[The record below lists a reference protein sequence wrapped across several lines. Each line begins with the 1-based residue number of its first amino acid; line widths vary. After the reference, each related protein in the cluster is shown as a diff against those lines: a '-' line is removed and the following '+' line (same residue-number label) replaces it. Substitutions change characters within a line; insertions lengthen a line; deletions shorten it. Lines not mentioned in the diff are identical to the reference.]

1 MKKLSRFSALLLAVL
16 MPLSLAACGGGG
28 QSTDKEFSAGVTDGN
43 TYTNEYFGFAA
54 TLDENWTML
63 TKDQITQ
70 ITGQTAE
77 ALNDENLAKMYD
89 DGKVV
94 MEMYGV
100 RSDNS
105 TVNITVENLGT
116 INGAKYD
123 ESGYVDESLKQLP
136 DQLSAGGFT
145 DIKTEKTT
153 VIFAGTEHD
162 GITITANVQST
173 AVHEVLAC
181 VKVGNYVAVITAV
194 TFGDS
199 NPSEILDLFKAI

>member
-77 ALNDENLAKMYD
+77 AFDDENLAKLYE

-153 VIFAGTEHD
+153 VTFAGTEHD
-162 GITITANVQST
+162 GITITASVQST

>member
-77 ALNDENLAKMYD
+77 VLNDENLAKMYE

-153 VIFAGTEHD
+153 VTFAGTEHD
-162 GITITANVQST
+162 GITITASVQST

-194 TFGDS
+194 TFGNS

>member
-1 MKKLSRFSALLLAVL
+1 

-43 TYTNEYFGFAA
+43 TYTNEYFGFTA

-77 ALNDENLAKMYD
+77 AFDDENLAKMYE

-153 VIFAGTEHD
+153 VTFAGTEHD
-162 GITITANVQST
+162 GITITASVQST

>member
-1 MKKLSRFSALLLAVL
+1 MKKLSRFSALLLPVL

-77 ALNDENLAKMYD
+77 ILDDDNLAEMYE

-153 VIFAGTEHD
+153 VTFAGTEHD

>member
-77 ALNDENLAKMYD
+77 ALNDENLAKMYE

-153 VIFAGTEHD
+153 VAFAGTEHD
-162 GITITANVQST
+162 GITITASVQST

>member
-1 MKKLSRFSALLLAVL
+1 

-63 TKDQITQ
+63 TEEQIAQ

-77 ALNDENLAKMYD
+77 ALDDENLAKMYD

-123 ESGYVDESLKQLP
+123 ESGYVDESLKKLP

-153 VIFAGTEHD
+153 VTFAGTEHD
-162 GITITANVQST
+162 GITITASVQST

>member
-77 ALNDENLAKMYD
+77 ILDDDNLAKMYD

-116 INGAKYD
+116 INGAKFD

-153 VIFAGTEHD
+153 VTFAGTEHD

>member
-153 VIFAGTEHD
+153 VTFAGTEHD
-162 GITITANVQST
+162 GITITASVQST

>member
-1 MKKLSRFSALLLAVL
+1 MKKLSRFSALMLAVL

-153 VIFAGTEHD
+153 VTFAGTEHD
-162 GITITANVQST
+162 GITITASVQST

>member
-63 TKDQITQ
+63 TEEQIAQ
-70 ITGQTAE
+70 VTGQTAE

-153 VIFAGTEHD
+153 VTFAGTGHD
-162 GITITANVQST
+162 GITITASVQST

>member
-16 MPLSLAACGGGG
+16 MTLSLAACGGGG

-77 ALNDENLAKMYD
+77 ILDDDNLAEMYE

-153 VIFAGTEHD
+153 VTFAGTEHD

>member
-70 ITGQTAE
+70 VTGQTAE
-77 ALNDENLAKMYD
+77 ILDDDNLAKMYD

-153 VIFAGTEHD
+153 VTFAGTEHD
-162 GITITANVQST
+162 GITITASVQST
-173 AVHEVLAC
+173 AAHEVLAC

>member
-153 VIFAGTEHD
+153 VTFAGTEHD
-162 GITITANVQST
+162 GITISANVQST

>member
-16 MPLSLAACGGGG
+16 MPLSLAACGGSG

-77 ALNDENLAKMYD
+77 ILDDDNLAEMYE

-145 DIKTEKTT
+145 DIKTEKAT
-153 VIFAGTEHD
+153 VTFAGTEHD
-162 GITITANVQST
+162 GITITAIVQST

-199 NPSEILDLFKAI
+199 NPSKILDLFKAI

>member
-16 MPLSLAACGGGG
+16 MTLSLAACGGGG

-77 ALNDENLAKMYD
+77 ALNDENLAKMYE

-153 VIFAGTEHD
+153 VTFAGTEHD
-162 GITITANVQST
+162 GITISANVQST
-173 AVHEVLAC
+173 AVHEVLSC

>member
-28 QSTDKEFSAGVTDGN
+28 QSTDKEFSAGVTDVN

-63 TKDQITQ
+63 TEEQIAQ
-70 ITGQTAE
+70 VTGQTAE
-77 ALNDENLAKMYD
+77 ALDDDNLAKMYD

-123 ESGYVDESLKQLP
+123 ESGYVDESLKKLP

-153 VIFAGTEHD
+153 VTFAGTEHD
-162 GITITANVQST
+162 GITITASVQST

>member
-63 TKDQITQ
+63 TEEQIAQ

-77 ALNDENLAKMYD
+77 ALDDENLAKMYD

-123 ESGYVDESLKQLP
+123 ESGYVDESLKKLP

-153 VIFAGTEHD
+153 VTFAGTEHD
-162 GITITANVQST
+162 GITITASVQST
-173 AVHEVLAC
+173 AVHEVQTC

>member
-63 TKDQITQ
+63 TEEQIAQ

-77 ALNDENLAKMYD
+77 ALDDENLAKMYD

-153 VIFAGTEHD
+153 VTFAGTEHD
-162 GITITANVQST
+162 GITITASVQST

>member
-16 MPLSLAACGGGG
+16 IPLSLAACGGGG

-153 VIFAGTEHD
+153 VTFAGTEHD

>member
-77 ALNDENLAKMYD
+77 ILDDDNLAKMYD

-123 ESGYVDESLKQLP
+123 ESGYVVESLKQLP

-153 VIFAGTEHD
+153 VTFVGTEHD
-162 GITITANVQST
+162 GITISANVQST

>member
-77 ALNDENLAKMYD
+77 ALDDENLAKMYE

-153 VIFAGTEHD
+153 VTFAGTEHD

>member
-70 ITGQTAE
+70 VTGQTAQI
-77 ALNDENLAKMYD
+77 LDDDNLAKMYD

-153 VIFAGTEHD
+153 VTFVGTEHD

>member
-1 MKKLSRFSALLLAVL
+1 MKKLSRFSALLLAAL

-77 ALNDENLAKMYD
+77 ALNDENLAKMYE

-153 VIFAGTEHD
+153 VTFAGAEHD
-162 GITITANVQST
+162 GITITASVQST

>member
-77 ALNDENLAKMYD
+77 ALDDENLTKMYD

-94 MEMYGV
+94 MEMYAV

-153 VIFAGTEHD
+153 VTFAGTEHD
-162 GITITANVQST
+162 GITITASVQGT

>member
-70 ITGQTAE
+70 VTGQTAE
-77 ALNDENLAKMYD
+77 ILDDDNLAKMYD

-153 VIFAGTEHD
+153 VTFAGTEHD
-162 GITITANVQST
+162 GITITASVQST

>member
-16 MPLSLAACGGGG
+16 MPLSLAACIGGG

-77 ALNDENLAKMYD
+77 ALNDENLAKMYE

-153 VIFAGTEHD
+153 VTFAGTEHD

>member
-16 MPLSLAACGGGG
+16 MTLSLAACGGGG

-77 ALNDENLAKMYD
+77 ALNDENLAKMYE

-153 VIFAGTEHD
+153 VTFAGTEHD

>member
-16 MPLSLAACGGGG
+16 MSLSLAACGGGG

-77 ALNDENLAKMYD
+77 ALDDENLAKMYD

-153 VIFAGTEHD
+153 VTFAGTEHD

-194 TFGDS
+194 AFGDS

>member
-16 MPLSLAACGGGG
+16 MTLSLAACGGGG

-77 ALNDENLAKMYD
+77 ILDDDNLAEMYE

-153 VIFAGTEHD
+153 VTFAGTEHD
-162 GITITANVQST
+162 GITITANLQST

>member
-77 ALNDENLAKMYD
+77 ALDDENLAKMYD

-153 VIFAGTEHD
+153 VTFAGTEHD
-162 GITITANVQST
+162 GITITANIQST

>member
-63 TKDQITQ
+63 TEEQIAQ

-77 ALNDENLAKMYD
+77 ALDDENLAKMYD

-123 ESGYVDESLKQLP
+123 ESGYVDESLKKLP

-153 VIFAGTEHD
+153 VTFAGTEHD
-162 GITITANVQST
+162 GITITASVQST

-199 NPSEILDLFKAI
+199 NPSEILDMFKAI

>member
-1 MKKLSRFSALLLAVL
+1 MKNLSRFSALLLAVL

-77 ALNDENLAKMYD
+77 ALNDENLAKMYE

-153 VIFAGTEHD
+153 VTFAGTEHD

>member
-28 QSTDKEFSAGVTDGN
+28 QSTDKEFSAGVTYGN

-77 ALNDENLAKMYD
+77 AFDDENLAKMYD

-153 VIFAGTEHD
+153 VTFAGTEHD
-162 GITITANVQST
+162 GITITASVQST
-173 AVHEVLAC
+173 AVNEVLAC

>member
-77 ALNDENLAKMYD
+77 AFDDENLAKMYE

-153 VIFAGTEHD
+153 VTFAGTEHD

>member
-63 TKDQITQ
+63 TEEQIAQ

-77 ALNDENLAKMYD
+77 ALDDENLAKMYD

-123 ESGYVDESLKQLP
+123 ESGYVDESLKKLP

-153 VIFAGTEHD
+153 VTFAGTEHD
-162 GITITANVQST
+162 GIIITASVQST

>member
-70 ITGQTAE
+70 VTGQTAE
-77 ALNDENLAKMYD
+77 ALDDDNLAKMYD

-153 VIFAGTEHD
+153 VTFAGTEHD
-162 GITITANVQST
+162 GIIITASVQST

-199 NPSEILDLFKAI
+199 NPSEILDLFKTI

>member
-1 MKKLSRFSALLLAVL
+1 MKKLSRFSALLLTVL

-77 ALNDENLAKMYD
+77 ILDDDNLAEMYE

-153 VIFAGTEHD
+153 VTFAGTEHD
-162 GITITANVQST
+162 GITITASVQST

>member
-70 ITGQTAE
+70 VTGQTAE
-77 ALNDENLAKMYD
+77 ALDDDNLAKMYD

-94 MEMYGV
+94 IEMYGV

-153 VIFAGTEHD
+153 VTFAGTEHD
-162 GITITANVQST
+162 GITITASVQST

>member
-16 MPLSLAACGGGG
+16 MPLSLAAWGGGS
-28 QSTDKEFSAGVTDGN
+28 QSSDKEFSAGVTDGN

-181 VKVGNYVAVITAV
+181 VKVGNYVAVISAV